1 MISASN
7 ICDLIKL
14 VRTCEAL
21 NWGTD
26 GDLTD
31 VGVLWGAPITVHTF
45 NGSGVPRYAVIPL
58 DGETLVCIAGTTQPL
73 QWAQQLLLSSLVP
86 SPDTPGSVNTFYAL
100 AGHRI
105 VFGLGPLTGTI
116 TFTGHSM
123 GGALALYCHSH
134 FRQTNPLS
142 QAIVFGQPR
151 AGNAAFAASLLDA
164 LSFWVPG
171 DPVPMIPPAL
181 PGGYRHG
188 GQALTLEGTAPQPG
202 AVANWRPDPV
212 MHYTSEYLT
221 RLQAMD
227 GADACAPPPAPL
239 AGLNQQVA
247 AAAVAATCHC

>member
-151 AGNAAFAASLLDA
+151 AGNARRALFLGARRPRADDPPCPARRLSARRAGVDARRHRTAAGCGRELATRSRHA
-164 LSFWVPG
+164 LHV
-171 DPVPMIPPAL
+171 
-181 PGGYRHG
+181 
-188 GQALTLEGTAPQPG
+188 
-202 AVANWRPDPV
+202 
-212 MHYTSEYLT
+212 
-221 RLQAMD
+221 
-227 GADACAPPPAPL
+227 
-239 AGLNQQVA
+239 
-247 AAAVAATCHC
+247 